1 MFSFDIS
8 DEIKAILSKLSK
20 KDPVRAVI
28 IYKKIEQIISCDK
41 KSIEHYKNLRRDL
54 AEYKR
59 VHIDK
64 SFILLFKVTKP
75 KSHILFD
82 KLKHHDDAYK

>member
-8 DEIKAILSKLSK
+8 DELKAILSKLSK
-20 KDPVRAVI
+20 KDNVRAGI
-28 IYKKIEQIISCDK
+28 IYKKVEQIISYDK
-41 KSIEHYKNLRRDL
+41 KSIEHYKNLRQDL

-64 SFILLFKVTKP
+64 SFILLLKVK
-75 KSHILFD
+75 KSKKHILFVN
-82 KLKHHDDAYK
+82 LKYHNNI